1 MKHNFLKTYVAIL
14 AGLAIVVSACDKYD
28 DSDLVSRMDKAEAD
42 ISALQAQV
50 EQLNKNISSL
60 TVLVDA
66 LNSQDRI
73 VSVTELSDK
82 SGYVIKFSKAGDI
95 TIYNGKNGL
104 DGKDG
109 TNGTDGKDGVTPTIG
124 VKLDSDGNYY
134 WTVNEEYLLDGSGN
148 KISAT
153 AHVATPQIRINE
165 GNFEISYNNGATW
178 EVIGTAG
185 TTGDVV
191 FSSVVDGTESVVF
204 TLKDGTTIEIPKVQE
219 FAIVIDTDVVIS
231 AGSTASVSY
240 TITAAD
246 EGTVVDAFGTKGFD
260 AEVNATSA
268 SAGTVTITAPDPL
281 TKGKVY
287 IIAVKS
293 NGATAARIL
302 SCEEG
307 VFTVDETAFATKVP
321 AAGGSFEVPFQTNLE
336 DPIVMV
342 DPAYQWIH
350 YVETKAIRNGTIAFN
365 VDENTSDEERSGVV
379 IINFQRYT
387 VVQEGK
393 SSSTVSGGSADL
405 STINGGRVGRK
416 IQTYTT
422 ANGWIA
428 TFSRSM
434 DYSTHINGVEGFR
447 PILAARSSQQGVL
460 SSPILSGGCGQV
472 IIDYARAMVKT
483 GSNFTI
489 ELKDKD
495 GNLLQANNHVDEILT
510 QYERNQLSFDFNISG
525 DFQIVLTANKC
536 ANTGS
541 GDYDDLMILS
551 LSWTGYS
558 E

>member
-134 WTVNEEYLLDGSGN
+134 WTVNGEYLLDGSGN

-165 GNFEISYNNGATW
+165 GNFEISYNNGVTW

-191 FSSVVDGTESVVF
+191 FSSVVDGTKSVVF

-219 FAIVIDTDVVIS
+219 FAIVVDTDVVMS

-307 VFTVDETAFATKVP
+307 VFTVDEIAFATKVP

-405 STINGGRVGRK
+405 STINGGQAGSRFGTYSTTNGWTASLSRVLNYSSRFDDVDGVRPVLEARSN
-416 IQTYTT
+416 
-422 ANGWIA
+422 ANG
-428 TFSRSM
+428 T
-434 DYSTHINGVEGFR
+434 
-447 PILAARSSQQGVL
+447 L
-460 SSPILSGGCGQV
+460 SSPILSGGCGTV
-472 IIDYARAMVKT
+472 TLDYTRAMTKT
-483 GSNFTI
+483 GSNLTLEI
-489 ELKDKD
+489 KDKN
-495 GNLLQANNHVDEILT
+495 GNALKSVSHSDETLA
-510 QYERNQLSFDFNISG
+510 QYSRNKLSFDVNVTG
-525 DFQIVLTANKC
+525 EFQIVVTGNKC
-536 ANTGS
+536 SNTGATS
-541 GDYDDLMILS
+541 DDFMIIA

>member
-134 WTVNEEYLLDGSGN
+134 WTVNGEYLLDGSGN

-165 GNFEISYNNGATW
+165 GNFEISYNNGVTW

-219 FAIVIDTDVVIS
+219 FAIVVDTDVVMS

-307 VFTVDETAFATKVP
+307 VFTVDEIAFATKVP

-405 STINGGRVGRK
+405 STINGGQAGSRFGTYSTTNGWTASLSRVLNYSSRFDDVDGVRPVLEARSN
-416 IQTYTT
+416 
-422 ANGWIA
+422 ANG
-428 TFSRSM
+428 T
-434 DYSTHINGVEGFR
+434 
-447 PILAARSSQQGVL
+447 L
-460 SSPILSGGCGQV
+460 SSPILSGGCGTV
-472 IIDYARAMVKT
+472 TLDYTRAMTKT
-483 GSNFTI
+483 GSNLTLEI
-489 ELKDKD
+489 KDKN
-495 GNLLQANNHVDEILT
+495 GNALKSVSHSDETLA
-510 QYERNQLSFDFNISG
+510 QYSRNKLSFDVNVTG
-525 DFQIVLTANKC
+525 EFQIVVTGNKC
-536 ANTGS
+536 SNTGATS
-541 GDYDDLMILS
+541 DDFMIIA

>member
-1 MKHNFLKTYVAIL
+1 MKHNFLKTSVAIL

-134 WTVNEEYLLDGSGN
+134 WTVNGEYLLDGSGN

-165 GNFEISYNNGATW
+165 GNFEISYNNGVTW

-219 FAIVIDTDVVIS
+219 FAIVVDTDVVMS

-307 VFTVDETAFATKVP
+307 VFTVDEIAFATKVP

-405 STINGGRVGRK
+405 STINGGQAGSRFGTYSTTNGWTASLSRVLNYSSRFDDVDGVRPVLEARSN
-416 IQTYTT
+416 
-422 ANGWIA
+422 ANG
-428 TFSRSM
+428 T
-434 DYSTHINGVEGFR
+434 
-447 PILAARSSQQGVL
+447 L
-460 SSPILSGGCGQV
+460 SSPILSGGCGTV
-472 IIDYARAMVKT
+472 TLDYTRAMTKT
-483 GSNFTI
+483 GSNLTLEI
-489 ELKDKD
+489 KDKN
-495 GNLLQANNHVDEILT
+495 GNALKSVSHSDETLA
-510 QYERNQLSFDFNISG
+510 QYSRNKLSFDVNVTG
-525 DFQIVLTANKC
+525 EFQIVVTGNKC
-536 ANTGS
+536 SNTGATS
-541 GDYDDLMILS
+541 IL
-551 LSWTGYS
+551 
-558 E
+558 

>member
-134 WTVNEEYLLDGSGN
+134 WTVNGEYLLDGSGN

-165 GNFEISYNNGATW
+165 GNFEISYNNGVTW

-219 FAIVIDTDVVIS
+219 FAIVVDTDVVMS

-307 VFTVDETAFATKVP
+307 VFTVDEIAFATKVP

-405 STINGGRVGRK
+405 STINGGQAGSRFGTYSTTNGWTASLSRVLNYSSRFDDVDGVRPVLEARSN
-416 IQTYTT
+416 
-422 ANGWIA
+422 ANG
-428 TFSRSM
+428 T
-434 DYSTHINGVEGFR
+434 
-447 PILAARSSQQGVL
+447 L
-460 SSPILSGGCGQV
+460 SSPILSGGCGTV
-472 IIDYARAMVKT
+472 TLDYTRAMTKT
-483 GSNFTI
+483 GSNLTLEI
-489 ELKDKD
+489 KDKN
-495 GNLLQANNHVDEILT
+495 GNALKSVSHSDETLA
-510 QYERNQLSFDFNISG
+510 QYSRNKLSFDVNVTG
-525 DFQIVLTANKC
+525 EFQIVVTGNKC
-536 ANTGS
+536 SNTGATS
-541 GDYDDLMILS
+541 IL
-551 LSWTGYS
+551 
-558 E
+558 